1 MHIGI
6 LGTGFGKYH
15 GELYKKIN
23 TSIQLTFWGRD
34 EEKLKKIQS
43 ELNCDYTT
51 DISEFFSNNTFD
63 FIDICLP
70 SQLHAEYTL
79 KALRSNHSVF
89 LETPAV
95 TSIEEGFE
103 IMDAAKKSGKKVL
116 VDMFLRCEPYYQM
129 LHDLNQ
135 SKKYGALKH
144 LMIFRKTPPIWGVLG
159 SDKISTSLMIHDLDL
174 ATWLGKELKID
185 AFDVVTNSDN
195 SGAVIDCFLSNNS
208 LKIHVNGNSMLSL
221 GAPFSVGYE
230 ATFENASINYYEKS
244 FKDAIETECYIYSDG
259 KKEKVTY
266 QLEEHCM
273 ALLREVI
280 KDFGN
285 EKESGLTIENALT
298 SLSIAF
304 ALTNSAINKGILSD
318 N

>member
-15 GELYKKIN
+15 GDLYKKIN
-23 TSIQLTFWGRD
+23 TSIHLTFWGRD

-43 ELNCDYTT
+43 ELHCDYTT
-51 DISEFFSNNTFD
+51 DINEFFANNTFD

-70 SQLHAEYTL
+70 SQLHAEYAL

-95 TSIEEGFE
+95 TSIEESFE
-103 IMDAAKKSGKKVL
+103 IMKAAKETGKKVL
-116 VDMFLRCEPYYQM
+116 VDMFLRYDPYYR
-129 LHDLNQ
+129 LLYDLSK

-144 LMIFRKTPPIWGVLG
+144 LSIFRKTPPIWGALG
-159 SDKISTSLMIHDLDL
+159 SDKISTALMIHDLDF
-174 ATWLGKELKID
+174 ATWLGKELKII
-185 AFDVVTNSDN
+185 AFDVVTTPDN
-195 SGAVIDCFLSNNS
+195 SGAVIDCLLSDNS
-208 LKIHVNGNSMLSL
+208 LKIHVNGNSMLSM
-221 GAPFSVGYE
+221 GAPFSIGYE

-244 FKDAIETECYIYSDG
+244 FKDANESECYIYSDG
-259 KKEKVTY
+259 KKEKITY

-273 ALLREVI
+273 ALLRAVI
-280 KDFGN
+280 KDFN
-285 EKESGLTIENALT
+285 KEKESGLAIGNALT

-304 ALTNSAINKGILSD
+304 ALTNSTKN
-318 N
+318 